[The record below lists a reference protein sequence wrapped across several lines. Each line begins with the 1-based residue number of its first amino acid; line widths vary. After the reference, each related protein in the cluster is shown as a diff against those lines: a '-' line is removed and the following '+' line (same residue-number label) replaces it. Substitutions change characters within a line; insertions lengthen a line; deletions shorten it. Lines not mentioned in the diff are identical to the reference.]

1 MLGDE
6 RWLAWY
12 AQAKMNS
19 RLLELMTAEQERR
32 TGLPAAWFDVLAHL
46 CPKDRGQVRM
56 NELADELVV
65 SRGGATRIIGRMEEE
80 GLVARETPADDRRAT
95 YAVVTDKGRAA
106 FEAALPVH
114 LELVEEGFGRY
125 LEPGDVEALLSI
137 AARISAAYGWPVKT
151 PAENP

>member
-19 RLLELMTAEQERR
+19 RLLEHLTAEQERR

-46 CPKDRGQVRM
+46 CPKDAERVRM

-95 YAVVTDKGRAA
+95 YAVVTPKGRAA

-114 LELVEEGFGRY
+114 LELVEQGFSRH
-125 LEPGDVEALLSI
+125 LEPEDAEALLRV
-137 AARISAAYGWPVKT
+137 AARISTAYGWPVKA
-151 PAENP
+151 PAESP